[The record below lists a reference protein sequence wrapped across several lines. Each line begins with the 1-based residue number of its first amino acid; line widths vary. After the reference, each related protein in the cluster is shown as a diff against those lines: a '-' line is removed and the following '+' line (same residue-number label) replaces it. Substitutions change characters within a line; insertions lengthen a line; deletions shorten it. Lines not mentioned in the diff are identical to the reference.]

1 MNVKKWLA
9 YLLVMLFLVPATSA
23 TNLHADQFVPVE
35 RPGGIA
41 YKKAGFL
48 LVAPDRGFAGNQKV
62 RKSFQALHE
71 KRNAELVFITDQRM
85 QPYLE
90 QALKNLKDN
99 NAQQIVVL
107 PLFLSISH
115 PKLEMFRLMLQ
126 RLTSDQNI
134 IYARPFG
141 NSYLAVEMLSERLQA
156 VELAQETPLVLIAH
170 GATTERSL
178 KRMQRD
184 FTRIADAALENF
196 EGSERE
202 NDTINVVVLPGRS
215 ENYKAQNKQAWSE
228 IKKAA
233 EEQGSNQVLPFHMGS
248 ELSGM
253 MSVNAWLEDK
263 LPAYK
268 TMVEFEDNEVEF
280 FSLWMQREANRY
292 LSAKEAPLGMVF
304 LAHGSDF
311 HWNQGMRD
319 AAKSLTEK
327 YPVEFSFSMADA
339 EDLRQSVASLE
350 QRGVGVIVIVRVFGM
365 RASFRH
371 AVERLIGLDVDAPEL
386 CMVPDED
393 DIHEGGWPMR
403 LRTTALVVTEGG
415 LGDSPLFA
423 RAMLERAKALSDNP
437 EKDTVIVVAHGKD
450 SGTANQQW
458 LNVLNSLTTQMKAMG
473 GDQFKDILYQ
483 TWQEDWEDKRG
494 ARIESVLAKVNAANE
509 SGGTAIIIPART
521 TGEGRSRSFLKSAE
535 FKAGKG
541 FAPHPLFVE
550 WVEQQFLRGTETLD
564 QTRHVWYPA
573 LMIKTINTAGNEK

>member
-1 MNVKKWLA
+1 MNIKKYVA
-9 YLLVMLFLVPATSA
+9 YLLVLFFLYPAISVA
-23 TNLHADQFVPVE
+23 NLNADQFTPME
-35 RPGGIA
+35 RVGGIA
-41 YKKAGFL
+41 YGKAGFL

-62 RKSFQALHE
+62 RKSFQALD
-71 KRNAELVFITDQRM
+71 KKQNAELVFITDKRM
-85 QPYLE
+85 EPYLK

-99 NAQQIVVL
+99 NAEQIVIL
-107 PLFLSISH
+107 PLFYSISH
-115 PKLEMFRLMLQ
+115 PRLEMLRLMLH
-126 RLTSDQNI
+126 RLTSGQNI

-156 VELAQETPLVLIAH
+156 IELEQAKPLILIAH
-170 GATTERSL
+170 GATTERNL
-178 KRMQRD
+178 KRMHRD

-202 NDTINVVVLPGRS
+202 DDAIEVVVLPARS
-215 ENYKAQNKQAWSE
+215 KNHEAQNEQAWSE
-228 IKKAA
+228 IKALAA
-233 EEQGSNQVLPFHMGS
+233 EQGANQILPFHLGS

-253 MSVNAWLEDK
+253 MSINAWVEGR
-263 LPAYK
+263 LPAYL
-268 TMVEFEDNEVEF
+268 TLAAFEDNEVEF

-292 LSAKEAPLGMVF
+292 LSAKEAPLGMIF
-304 LAHGSDF
+304 LAHGADF

-319 AAKSLTEK
+319 AAESLTKK

-403 LRTTALVVTEGG
+403 LRSTALVVTEGG

-437 EKDTVIVVAHGKD
+437 EKDTVIVVAHGKG
-450 SGTANQQW
+450 SETANQQW
-458 LNVLNSLTTQMKAMG
+458 LNVLSSLTTQMKAMG
-473 GDQFKDILYQ
+473 GDQFKNILYQ
-483 TWQEDWEDKRG
+483 TWQEDWAGKRG
-494 ARIESVLAKVNAANE
+494 ARIESVLSKVNAANE
-509 SGGTAIIIPART
+509 SGGAAIIIPART
-521 TGEGRSRSFLKSAE
+521 TGEGRSRRFLKSAE

-541 FAPHPLFVE
+541 FAPHPLFLE
-550 WVEQQFLRGTETLD
+550 WIEQQLLRGTETLD
-564 QTRHVWYPA
+564 QTRHVWYPD
-573 LMIKTINTAGNEK
+573 LMINTLTADGDEQ